1 MHHNDA
7 PNLDPRTDIT
17 DLYIF
22 QKPGDPTQS
31 ILILN
36 VNPEAPTHADAFD
49 PQASY
54 EFKIDTNGDFEAEIA
69 FHVLFTTVEDDQQTA
84 TLYRASGAAARGAG
98 PAGEAIIQHAPVSFT
113 EEARI
118 TSEGPYRFF
127 AGLRSEP
134 FFADPTGFQNNLQ
147 WTGQDF
153 WAGKNVFSIVL
164 EAPNTALGPYQQIGI
179 WGRTMALAHGT
190 LTSVNQM
197 GRPGNNVLRQGADT
211 NTTPPAQ
218 QRERF
223 FAQYVAMF
231 KTFGY
236 GEPEATALALEWL
249 PDILPYNYTSAEGY
263 PNGRKLTDD
272 IVDNLV
278 GIITQGKMKD
288 DLVVP
293 HTDYLAEFPYLG
305 IPRKGGVVRIGLQ
318 GVSR

>member
-17 DLYIF
+17 DLYVF
-22 QKPGDPTQS
+22 QNPGDPTRS

-36 VNPEAPTHADAFD
+36 VNPEAPTGADTFD
-49 PQASY
+49 PQAHY

-69 FHVLFTTVEDDQQTA
+69 FHVVFTTLENGGQTA
-84 TLYRASGAAARGAG
+84 TLYRATDLAARGTG
-98 PAGEAIIQHAPVSFT
+98 PVGEMIIQDAPVSFSR
-113 EEARI
+113 EAKI
-118 TSEGPYRFF
+118 TTQNAYRFY

-134 FFADPTGFQNNLQ
+134 FFADPDGFVDNMR
-147 WTGQDF
+147 WTGRDG
-153 WAGKNVFSIVL
+153 WAGKNVFGIVL
-164 EAPNTALGPYQQIGI
+164 DLPNGDLGPQAQLGI
-179 WGRTMALAHGT
+179 WARTMALVRGT
-190 LTSVNQM
+190 PTPVNQA

-223 FAQYVAMF
+223 LSLYVANF

-236 GEPEATALALEWL
+236 GEAEATKLSLEWL
-249 PDILPYNYTSAEGY
+249 PDVLPYNYLSAAGY

-272 IVDNLV
+272 IVDHLV
-278 GIITQGKMKD
+278 EIMTHGNMKD
-288 DLVVP
+288 DLVGP

-305 IPRKGGVVRIGLQ
+305 TPHEV
-318 GVSR
+318 